1 MTAFDTC
8 LLVRLLADDDQRQA
22 DLAES
27 LLIDNAVFIPN
38 TVLLETE
45 WVLRSR
51 YRRSR
56 EELLAF
62 FRLLLEVENV
72 VLEDAARIEKA
83 ISWYAVGADFA
94 DAMHLAVCEQAV
106 LHTFDRNF
114 CKQARKLGMTPAVR
128 VLDEE

>member
-94 DAMHLAVCEQAV
+94 DAMHLAACEQAV
-106 LHTFDRNF
+106 LHTFDHNF